1 MARYLAGI
9 EGNVVYIN
17 SENIMEELGQRRP
30 AQRK

>member
-9 EGNVVYIN
+9 EGCVVYVN

-30 AQRK
+30 A